1 MGPKN
6 NILEWREY
14 IMKKLIK
21 ANNSRKDSVEAYAV
35 CGCYCSCVC
44 TGNPKIT
51 QSSSK
56 STSSTVAPSTK

>member
-1 MGPKN
+1 M
-6 NILEWREY
+6 R
-14 IMKKLIK
+14 KLIK
-21 ANNSRKDSVEAYAV
+21 ANTSRKDSVEAYAV

-51 QSSSK
+51 QSSGK